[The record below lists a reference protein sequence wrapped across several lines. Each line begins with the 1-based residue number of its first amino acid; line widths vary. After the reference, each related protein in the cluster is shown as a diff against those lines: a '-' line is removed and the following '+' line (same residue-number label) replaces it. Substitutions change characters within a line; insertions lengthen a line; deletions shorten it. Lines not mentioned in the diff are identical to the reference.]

1 VAGLLDRSGAVLRR
15 GGAMQ
20 AALGITVAAVGKG
33 DGAQESRCAFKGGA
47 GGLGVRVVEGAG
59 EIPGETFGGHCALE
73 KEREAGG
80 R

>member
-1 VAGLLDRSGAVLRR
+1 
-15 GGAMQ
+15 M
-20 AALGITVAAVGKG
+20 AAVGKG

-47 GGLGVRVVEGAG
+47 GGLGVRVVEGAS
-59 EIPGETFGGHCALE
+59 EIPGETFGGRCALE